1 MHTCKTCGMIADW
14 FCHDCGGFHFCDKH
28 YCKHFY
34 ALEAQDRSSPMRPGT
49 HAGMALP
56 HIWAKP
62 KSDKSYVMAVFG
74 GLGAA
79 MVAAII
85 WFGIQQPGEQTHAGG
100 LIVVALLLGFLT
112 YCALARGKD

>member
-1 MHTCKTCGMIADW
+1 
-14 FCHDCGGFHFCDKH
+14 
-28 YCKHFY
+28 
-34 ALEAQDRSSPMRPGT
+34 MRPGT